1 MSDTLPT
8 ATVAAQPAS
17 EQPSVTIEVNAT
29 LLKVTTY
36 DCNNGQCGT
45 LGQHT
50 ISVQRP
56 DEEAVT
62 QPRYVQADNTMI
74 MVTLAL
80 PNNTTVDAV
89 VATTSDITVEQ
100 LQALTG
106 KKVACEIDGT
116 AAQEHRKALND
127 AQNGSTHP
135 LTVLLAI
142 EAAAEL
148 SR

>member
-29 LLKVTTY
+29 LLDVMTY

-45 LGQHT
+45 LGQHK
-50 ISVQRP
+50 I
-56 DEEAVT
+56 DD
-62 QPRYVQADNTMI
+62 QPLYVQDNNSVI
-74 MVTLAL
+74 VATLRL
-80 PNNTTVDAV
+80 QDNQTVDV
-89 VATTSDITVEQ
+89 VVPATSGITIDQ
-100 LQALTG
+100 LRQLTG
-106 KKVACEIDGT
+106 QNVRCQIDAMTT
-116 AAQEHRKALND
+116 AQHREDLDSVKREDLD
-127 AQNGSTHP
+127 SVKNGSTHSP
-135 LTVLLAI
+135 AVLIEI